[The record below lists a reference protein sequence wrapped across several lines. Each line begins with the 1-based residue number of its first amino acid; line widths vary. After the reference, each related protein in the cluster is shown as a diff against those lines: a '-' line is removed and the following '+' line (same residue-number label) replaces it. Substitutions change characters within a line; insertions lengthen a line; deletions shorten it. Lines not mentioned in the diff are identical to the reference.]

1 MGGSLAGK
9 HFVLGITGSIA
20 AYKAAT
26 LIRLLIKQGAEV
38 QIVITPAGK
47 EFITP
52 VTLAALTSNPVV
64 SEFFSRRDGSWHSHV
79 KLGEWADAMIIAP
92 CTASTLGKLANGIA
106 NNMLATTYFSM
117 KAPVFIAPAMDLD
130 MFNHP
135 AIQRSIETLKSY
147 GNIIIEPT
155 EGELASKLIGKGRL
169 EEPENIVKVLEDYF
183 LSQLDLSKKKIL
195 ITAGPTYEQIDPV
208 RFIGNHST
216 GKMGFAIAEECAR
229 RGASVILIT
238 GPVNL
243 TTSSP
248 DIIRVN
254 ITSAGDML
262 EAAERYFKECDAAIL
277 CAAVADFTPEHQA
290 DTKMKRNEGIVLRLR
305 PTVDIAA
312 TLGAQKTNSQ
322 IIVGFAL
329 ETDNEI
335 AHALEKMARKN
346 LDFIVLNSLRDP
358 GAGFGYDTN
367 KVSIIDSKGNCEK
380 FPLKSKKEVAS
391 DIVSK
396 LAGLLFCLLFLLYP
410 FSGVVAGELNATVLI
425 NSSKIPGTNKN
436 VFISLQTA
444 LGDFVNNQVWTS
456 YDFSKDERISCNFN
470 IIVNKYDIGSGQFD
484 CELTVQSSR
493 PVYNSS
499 YNTTVFNYHDI
510 SFGFTYKD
518 QDLLEFNETSVNNNL
533 TAVIAFYCYLIIGID
548 MDTML
553 PKGGSEVLQKAENV
567 ANFAQSL
574 GSGWRPFDSDK
585 SRFSLINDYMNGS
598 LSSFRELQYVY
609 YRKGL
614 DQMAQN
620 SERGRATITESLELL
635 AKAKEAKS
643 TSLLPVLFTEIKKDE
658 LVNIYSK
665 GLDKEKESVANLL
678 LNINPS
684 LSTNWNTIRNSK

>member
-1 MGGSLAGK
+1 MDNSLLDK

-38 QIVITPAGK
+38 QVVITPSGK

-52 VTLAALTSNPVV
+52 VTLAALTSNPVI

-92 CTASTLGKLANGIA
+92 CTASTIGKLANGIA
-106 NNMLATTYFSM
+106 DNMLATTYSSM

-135 AIQRSIETLKSY
+135 ATQKNIETLKSY
-147 GNIIIEPT
+147 GNIIIEPA
-155 EGELASKLIGKGRL
+155 EGELASKLMGKGRM
-169 EEPENIVKVLEDYF
+169 EEPENIIKILEEYF
-183 LSQLDLSKKKIL
+183 SLQADLSKKKIL

-216 GKMGFAIAEECAR
+216 GKMGFALADECAK
-229 RGASVILIT
+229 RGASVILVT

-243 TTSSP
+243 TTTAP
-248 DIIRVN
+248 N
-254 ITSAGDML
+254 ITRIDVTSAREML
-262 EAAERYFKECDAAIL
+262 EFTEKHFKECHAAIL
-277 CAAVADFTPEHQA
+277 CAAVADFTPEQPA
-290 DTKMKRNEGIVLRLR
+290 NSKIKRKEGMVLKLK

-312 TLGAQKTNSQ
+312 TLGAQKKPSQ
-322 IIVGFAL
+322 IVAGFAL

-335 AHALEKMARKN
+335 VHARNKMIKKN

-358 GAGFGYDTN
+358 GACFGHDTN
-367 KVSIIDSKGNCEK
+367 KVSIIDSNNCNTL
-380 FPLKSKKEVAS
+380 PLKSKKEVAK
-391 DIVSK
+391 DIVNK
-396 LAGLLFCLLFLLYP
+396 LSGLLISILLLICS
-410 FSGVVAGELNATVLI
+410 FSVTVAQELNATVLV
-425 NSSKIPGTNKN
+425 NSSKIPGTNKDIFTLLQN
-436 VFISLQTA
+436 SLSDFI
-444 LGDFVNNQVWTS
+444 NNRIWTS
-456 YDFSKDERISCNFN
+456 YNFSTNERISSNFN
-470 IIVNKYDIGSGQFD
+470 IIVNKYDIGSEKFE
-484 CELTVQSSR
+484 CELIVQSSR

-499 YNTTVFNYHDI
+499 YNTTVFNYHDTK
-510 SFGFTYKD
+510 FDFTYKE
-518 QDLLEFNETSVNNNL
+518 QDRLEFNENSVNNNL

-548 MDTML
+548 MDTMS
-553 PKGGSEVLQKAENV
+553 PKGGSETLQQAENV
-567 ANFAQSL
+567 ANYAQSL

-585 SRFSLINDYMNGS
+585 SRFSIINDYLNGN
-598 LSSFRELQYVY
+598 LASFRDLQYVY

-614 DQMAQN
+614 DEMAQN

-635 AKAKEAKS
+635 SKTKIAKS
-643 TSLLPVLFTEIKKDE
+643 TSLLPILFTEIKKDE

-665 GLDKEKESVANLL
+665 GLDKERENVANLL

-684 LSTNWNTIRNSK
+684 LSTSWNVIKNAK